1 MRRQSIV
8 LLAGTLALLAV
19 GCTTGSEEGTDV
31 SSSPSPQAEGSPV
44 AAQPFENPMEQQK
57 AGDKKDGK
65 AAKTNAKKTNKIAG
79 LLESTDPEERAKQV
93 QSGIRSRS
101 GLDPFAALPT
111 LTEFKLPEDPNSV
124 AFSGG
129 SGGGFRGGSN
139 SFGGRGSRAPLGSL
153 TAGGGGFSNNS
164 FGRGGPS
171 PLVSGG
177 RSGGGGSSVASLPNI
192 PSFQPVPEIRYP
204 KPPTIAS
211 TGGTSTGLNAPNN
224 GLKPLPEL
232 PEPKLAQAVEVT
244 GVVTIGGLTKAIIKA
259 PNEPTGR
266 HVEVGQRL
274 SNGQVLVK
282 RIESNAGTDPIVI
295 FEENGQ
301 EVARGVGEKAT
312 PADGSSPTV

>member
-1 MRRQSIV
+1 
-8 LLAGTLALLAV
+8 
-19 GCTTGSEEGTDV
+19 
-31 SSSPSPQAEGSPV
+31 
-44 AAQPFENPMEQQK
+44 MEQQK
-57 AGDKKDGK
+57 AGDPKDGK
-65 AAKTNAKKTNKIAG
+65 KDAKANAKKTNKIAG

-101 GLDPFAALPT
+101 GLDPFAT
-111 LTEFKLPEDPNSV
+111 LSTITEFKLPEDPTLV
-124 AFSGG
+124 ALRNGSYNGGG
-129 SGGGFRGGSN
+129 SSYSYGGRSPIGGLN
-139 SFGGRGSRAPLGSL
+139 SGGRG
-153 TAGGGGFSNNS
+153 
-164 FGRGGPS
+164 GRS

-177 RSGGGGSSVASLPNI
+177 GSTIAALPSI
-192 PSFQPVPEIRYP
+192 PGFQAVPEIRYP
-204 KPPTIAS
+204 KPPAVATTGS
-211 TGGTSTGLNAPNN
+211 TPMNAGE
-224 GLKPLPEL
+224 GLKPLPAL

-244 GVVTIGGLTKAIIKA
+244 GVVTIGNITKAIIKA

-312 PADGSSPTV
+312 PADGSTPTV